1 LDNRTVGYD
10 DFCGVTGNGARIFTF
25 DSYGSRRSGC
35 GARGIGSMM
44 RPIHATRNSN
54 MPRTVT
60 MAINLPASPARLYR
74 MYLDPK
80 RHGAFTGAPVK
91 VAAQAGA
98 TFEAFSGALTGTI
111 LQVIPN
117 RLIVQ
122 SWRSTNFGRRDID
135 STLILS
141 FWPDKGGG
149 RIDLTHVNVAD
160 SDFAGVSEGWSKYYW
175 MPWREYLARPKKRTA
190 ASGR

>member
-1 LDNRTVGYD
+1 MMARSMLETAE
-10 DFCGVTGNGARIFTF
+10 GNGEPSEEGAARNRKYNLLT
-25 DSYGSRRSGC
+25 
-35 GARGIGSMM
+35 
-44 RPIHATRNSN
+44 RPTRKFN

-80 RHGAFTGAPVK
+80 QHGAFTGAPVK
-91 VAAQAGA
+91 IGARAGA
-98 TFEAFSGALTGTI
+98 TFEAFGGALTGMI

-117 RLIVQ
+117 RVIVQ

-135 STLILS
+135 STLVLS
-141 FWPDKGGG
+141 FWPDEGGG

-160 SDFAGVSEGWSKYYW
+160 GDFAGVSEGWSKYYW
-175 MPWREYLARPKKRTA
+175 VPWREYLRRPKKRTA